1 MLYLVK
7 QEMFKNYH
15 KKSTFVS
22 MIIQVLFMLSM
33 AILSLKYSNVFKGK
47 SLFIEN
53 YNATLWIVFVLIFM
67 ASNIFLNEYKY
78 GTIKLLISKEFSRTQ
93 IYFSKVIFVFIQSV
107 VLYLLAIIMTFI
119 INFVFTRV
127 AITSA
132 DMKSLFTN
140 IVCEFFSTWLI
151 VSLCFLLASIF
162 RSSGLSITISIILY
176 FSASIASNL
185 MFMVIASNKIL
196 RFNPINMLNI
206 TNQAG
211 DSSYSHLTLLPMYAY
226 FIGIPIYVFI
236 FMLIGDYIFVQRNK

>member
-1 MLYLVK
+1 MLYLIK

-33 AILSLKYSNVFKGK
+33 AILSLKYSNVFNSK
-47 SLFIEN
+47 SLFMEN
-53 YNATLWIVFVLIFM
+53 YNATLWIVFTLIFL

-107 VLYLLAIIMTFI
+107 ILYLLAIIMTFI
-119 INFVFTRV
+119 INFIFTRV
-127 AITSA
+127 AITSS
-132 DMKSLFTN
+132 DMKTFFTN
-140 IVCEFFSTWLI
+140 IICEFFSTWLI
-151 VSLCFLLASIF
+151 VSLCFLLASVF

-176 FSASIASNL
+176 FSASIAANL
-185 MFMVIASNKIL
+185 MFMVIASNKLL

-206 TNQAG
+206 INQAG
-211 DSSYSHLTLLPMYAY
+211 DASYSRLTLLPMYAY
-226 FIGIPIYVFI
+226 FIWIPIYITI
-236 FMLIGDYIFVQRNK
+236 FTIIGNYIFAQRNK

>member
-1 MLYLVK
+1 MLYLIK

-33 AILSLKYSNVFKGK
+33 AILSLKYSNVFNGK
-47 SLFIEN
+47 SLFMEN
-53 YNATLWIVFVLIFM
+53 YNATLWIVFALIFL

-93 IYFSKVIFVFIQSV
+93 IYFSKVIFVFIQSII
-107 VLYLLAIIMTFI
+107 LYLLAIVMTFI
-119 INFVFTRV
+119 INFIFTRV

-132 DMKSLFTN
+132 DMKTFFIN
-140 IVCEFFSTWLI
+140 IICEFFSTWLI

-176 FSASIASNL
+176 FSASIAANL
-185 MFMVIASNKIL
+185 MFMLIASNKLL

-206 TNQAG
+206 TNQA
-211 DSSYSHLTLLPMYAY
+211 DSSTYGHLTLLPMYAY
-226 FIGIPIYVFI
+226 FIWIPIYVII
-236 FMLIGDYIFVQRNK
+236 FMLIGNYIFVQRNK